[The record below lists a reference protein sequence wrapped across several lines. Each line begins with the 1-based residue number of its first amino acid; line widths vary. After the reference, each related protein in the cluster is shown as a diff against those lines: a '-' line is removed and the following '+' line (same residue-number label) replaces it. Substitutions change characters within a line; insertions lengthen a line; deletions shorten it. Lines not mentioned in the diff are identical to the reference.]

1 MEYSLK
7 NNGNLRLA
15 IQKKGRLSEKAVELL
30 NNSGVEIENYAERL
44 SVSAAGFPLD
54 VIFLRDDDIPEYV
67 QDGVADLGIVGEDVI
82 AEKGS
87 DLIVLKKL
95 GFGKCR
101 LMIAAPETL
110 EINEAK
116 DLAGKTIATSFPNIL
131 ARFLDQEKIQA
142 KIVELSG
149 SVEIAPSLEIAD
161 LIFDIVSTGN
171 TLRMNK
177 LKKSFT
183 VFESQAVLV
192 TGRKNGI
199 DKNLMEN
206 LLARIESALTAKSSR
221 YLMMNAPKN
230 NLDKI
235 MAELPSLKSP
245 TVMPL
250 ADPELVAVHAV
261 VPKARFYELAQK
273 LKDAGAS
280 GILLLPI
287 ESMIP

>member
-1 MEYSLK
+1 METNLK

-15 IQKKGRLSEKAVELL
+15 IQKKGRLSEKAVELM
-30 NNSGVEIENYAERL
+30 NNSGVEIENYADRL
-44 SVSAAGFPLD
+44 SVSATGFPLD

-95 GFGKCR
+95 GFGKCK
-101 LMIAAPETL
+101 LMIAAPERT
-110 EINEAK
+110 EVTSAR
-116 DLAGKTIATSFPNIL
+116 DLDGKTIATSFPNIL
-131 ARFLDQEKIQA
+131 SEFLQRENVQA

-149 SVEIAPSLEIAD
+149 SVEIAPSLGIAD

-177 LKKSFT
+177 LRKAFT

-199 DKNLMEN
+199 DKSLMNN

-235 MAELPSLKSP
+235 ISELPSLKSP
-245 TVMPL
+245 TIMPL
-250 ADPELVAVHAV
+250 ADHDLVAVHAV
-261 VPKARFYELAQK
+261 VPKARFYELARK
-273 LKDAGAS
+273 LKEAGAS